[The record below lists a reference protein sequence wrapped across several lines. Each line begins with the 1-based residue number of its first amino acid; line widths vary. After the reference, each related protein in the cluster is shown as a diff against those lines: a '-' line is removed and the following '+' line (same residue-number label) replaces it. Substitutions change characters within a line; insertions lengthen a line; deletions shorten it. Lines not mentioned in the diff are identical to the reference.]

1 MQTNNH
7 GTLPVRGLVTVL
19 LGTALALASA
29 SAWGAEGAKIGSG
42 ASEAMFVAQILLLLV
57 VGRGF
62 GEILERFGQP
72 AVMGQL
78 IGGIL
83 LGPSFFGW
91 LWPSA
96 QHLIFPSDP
105 TQMSMIKAVGQVG
118 ILMLLLLTGMETDL
132 RLVRRVGAACVS
144 ISTTGILVPF
154 ACGFALAQVLPQS
167 LLPEPDQRLVVG
179 LFLGTALSI
188 SSVKIVAI
196 IVREMNFM
204 RRDLGQVI
212 VASAIIEDTIG
223 WVIIAMTFG
232 IATKGRLEPL
242 SLIGTIGGVL
252 LFMAFS
258 LTLGRRIVFFLIR
271 WANDTLLSE
280 YAVITVIL
288 VVMCVMA
295 LITDMLGVH
304 TVLGAFVAG
313 ILVGESPILSDRIE
327 SQLRG
332 VITAL
337 FMPIFF
343 GIAGLEAD
351 LTVLASPQLALLTV
365 ALVIVASVGKF
376 SGAFAGSRMARLSW
390 KEAMAVG
397 SAMNARGST
406 EVIVATIG
414 LSMNILS
421 PNLFTMIV
429 TMAVV
434 TTLIMPPMLRWAL
447 GRIPLGEKEKER
459 LEREAL
465 DERGFVAKLQRLLL
479 VADKSPVGRY
489 TAYLTGLL
497 GGAKGMPTTVLPL
510 TTARDDIETVA
521 REALDA
527 VKEGAGISAAATR
540 EREKLSVDK
549 MQLSAPKEKEATPET
564 IADEARKGYD
574 LMLVGIDHALTPK
587 GAYSQK
593 LNELT
598 SGFDGPL
605 CLVFKPRG
613 KGRNIPSI
621 DDRSTILVPV
631 NGTEV
636 SRRAADVAF
645 AIARA
650 NGASVR
656 ALYVSLAGKAGNA
669 SLSHRHEEATL
680 KDISDMGERY
690 GVPVR
695 TDMRTRRGAADSICR
710 EAARGA
716 ALVVMGVAQ
725 RSGKE
730 LLLGDTAAGVVANV
744 TVPVA
749 LVAAERARRDD
760 TEVEAQRTGKAD
772 SRDPRSDPTNAEN
785 EPD

>member
-1 MQTNNH
+1 MQTNNLKKPRIV
-7 GTLPVRGLVTVL
+7 GAVLTLFGVGLFF
-19 LGTALALASA
+19 AS
-29 SAWGAEGAKIGSG
+29 STAWGAQGVSPASG
-42 ASEAMFVAQILLLLV
+42 ASEAMFVSQILLLLV

-83 LGPSFFGW
+83 LGPSLFGW
-91 LWPSA
+91 VWPSA

-105 TQMSMIKAVGQVG
+105 TQMSMIKAVGQLG

-132 RLVRRVGAACVS
+132 RLVRRVGAACFS
-144 ISTTGILVPF
+144 ISATGIIVPF
-154 ACGFALAQVLPQS
+154 ACGFALAQFLPEA
-167 LLPEPDQRLVVG
+167 LLPEPDQRLVAG

-204 RRDLGQVI
+204 RRDLGQI
-212 VASAIIEDTIG
+212 IIASAIIEDTIG

-242 SLIGTIGGVL
+242 SLIATIAGVL

-258 LTLGRRIVFFLIR
+258 LTLGRRIVFVLIR
-271 WANDTLLSE
+271 WANDTLRSE

-288 VVMCVMA
+288 IIMGVMA

-332 VITAL
+332 IITAL

-351 LTVLASPQLALLTV
+351 LTVLVDPALAVLTV
-365 ALVIVASVGKF
+365 GLVVLASVGKF
-376 SGAFAGSRMARLSW
+376 SGAFAGSRLAHLSW

-447 GRIPLGEKEKER
+447 GRIPLAPAEKER
-459 LEREAL
+459 LDREAL

-479 VADKSPVGRY
+479 VADNSPIGQFS
-489 TAYLTGLL
+489 AYLTGLL
-497 GGAKGMPTTVLPL
+497 GGAKGLPTTVLPL
-510 TTARDDIETVA
+510 VGTRTDPQSVA
-521 REALDA
+521 NDSLEAL
-527 VKEGAGISAAATR
+527 KEGASISAAATR
-540 EREKLSVDK
+540 EREKLAVDK
-549 MQLSAPKEKEATPET
+549 MQLTAPKDREATQET
-564 IADEARKGYD
+564 VAEEARKGYD
-574 LMLVGIDHALTPK
+574 LMMVGIDHSLTPK
-587 GAYSQK
+587 GRYSQK

-605 CLVFKPRG
+605 CLMFKPRG
-613 KGRNIPSI
+613 EDGEITAL
-621 DDRSTILVPV
+621 DEGSTILVPV
-631 NGTEV
+631 NGTEA
-636 SRRAADVAF
+636 SRRAADLAF

-656 ALYVSLAGKAGNA
+656 ALYVSMAGKADNA

-680 KDISDMGERY
+680 RDISDLGDHY

-695 TDMRTRRGAADSICR
+695 TDMRMRRAAADSICR
-710 EAARGA
+710 EAAKGV
-716 ALVVMGVAQ
+716 ALVVMGVVQ

-730 LLLGDTAAGVVANV
+730 LLLGETAAGVVANV
-744 TVPVA
+744 TVPVVM
-749 LVAAERARRDD
+749 LAAERTRRDD
-760 TEVEAQRTGKAD
+760 TEAEAQRTGKVDA
-772 SRDPRSDPTNAEN
+772 RDPRSEPSSAEN

>member
-1 MQTNNH
+1 M
-7 GTLPVRGLVTVL
+7 LGLVA
-19 LGTALALASA
+19 GLAIATGSG
-29 SAWGAEGAKIGSG
+29 WGAEAGKAGPG
-42 ASEAMFVAQILLLLV
+42 ASEAMFVAQILLLLI

-62 GEILERFGQP
+62 GELLERLGQP
-72 AVMGQL
+72 AIMGQL

-83 LGPSFFGW
+83 LGPSLFGW

-96 QHLIFPSDP
+96 HHLMFPGDP
-105 TQMSMIKAVGQVG
+105 AQKSMITAVGELGV
-118 ILMLLLLTGMETDL
+118 LMLLLLTGMETDL
-132 RLVRRVGAACVS
+132 RLVRRVGAACIS
-144 ISTTGILVPF
+144 ISATGIVVPF
-154 ACGFALAQVLPQS
+154 ACGFALAQFLPES
-167 LLPEPDQRLVVG
+167 LLPEPDQRLVAG

-223 WVIIAMTFG
+223 WVIIATTFG
-232 IATKGRLEPL
+232 IATNGRLEPL
-242 SLIGTIGGVL
+242 SLIATIGGVAA
-252 LFMAFS
+252 FMAFS
-258 LTLGRRIVFFLIR
+258 LTIGRRIVFVLIR
-271 WANDTLLSE
+271 WANDTLRSE

-288 VVMCVMA
+288 VIMGAMA
-295 LITDMLGVH
+295 LITDMIGVH

-313 ILVGESPILSDRIE
+313 ILVGESPILTDRIE

-332 VITAL
+332 IITAL
-337 FMPIFF
+337 FMPVFF
-343 GIAGLEAD
+343 GTAGLEAD
-351 LTVLASPQLALLTV
+351 LTVLTDPVLALLTIGLIV
-365 ALVIVASVGKF
+365 VASVGKF
-376 SGAFAGSRMARLSW
+376 SGAFAGSRLAKLSW
-390 KEAMAVG
+390 KEATAVG

-421 PNLFTMIV
+421 PTLFTMIV

-434 TTLIMPPMLRWAL
+434 TTLAMPPMLRWAL
-447 GRIPLGEKEKER
+447 SRIPLGREEKER

-465 DERGFVAKLQRLLL
+465 DERGFVARLRRLLL
-479 VADKSPVGRY
+479 VTDGSAIGRF
-489 TAYLTGLL
+489 TAHFAGLL
-497 GGAKGMPTTVLPL
+497 GGARGLPTTVLPL
-510 TTARDDIETVA
+510 SGARNAPGSVA
-521 REALDA
+521 EHSLSAL
-527 VKEGAGISAAATR
+527 KQGAGVSAGAAR
-540 EREKLSVDK
+540 ERENLSVDK
-549 MQLSAPKEKEATPET
+549 MQLTALSDRQATLET
-564 IADEARKGYD
+564 VAEEARKGYD
-574 LMLVGIDHALTPK
+574 LMLVGIDRALTPK
-587 GAYSQK
+587 GGYSRK

-605 CLVFKPRG
+605 CLVLKPRG
-613 KGRNIPSI
+613 KSKIPEL
-621 DDRSTILVPV
+621 DNNSTILVPV
-631 NGTEV
+631 NGTDV

-650 NGASVR
+650 TGAPVR
-656 ALYVSLAGKAGNA
+656 ALYVSLTGSKAGNT

-680 KDISDMGERY
+680 RDISNLGERY

-695 TDMRTRRGAADSICR
+695 TDLRTRRAAPDSICR
-710 EAARGA
+710 EAAKGA

-744 TVPVA
+744 TVPVV

-760 TEVEAQRTGKAD
+760 TETEAQRTGKAD
-772 SRDPRSDPTNAEN
+772 ARDPRN
-785 EPD
+785 EPAESENTPD

>member
-1 MQTNNH
+1 MQTYARP
-7 GTLPVRGLVTVL
+7 TPRTIAAAIP
-19 LGTALALASA
+19 LGAALMLFAPA
-29 SAWGAEGAKIGSG
+29 AWGAEAHVSIGT
-42 ASEAMFVAQILLLLV
+42 SEGLFIAQILLLLV

-62 GEILERFGQP
+62 GELLERLGQP

-83 LGPSFFGW
+83 LGPSLFGW

-96 QHLIFPSDP
+96 HGFIFPGDP
-105 TQMSMIKAVGQVG
+105 VQKSMTAAVAQLG

-144 ISTTGILVPF
+144 ISATGVVVPF
-154 ACGFALAQVLPQS
+154 LCGFALAQVLPAS
-167 LLPEPDQRLVVG
+167 LLPQPDQRLVAG

-232 IATKGRLEPL
+232 IATNGTLDPL
-242 SLIGTIGGVL
+242 SLLGTVGGTM

-258 LTLGRRIVFFLIR
+258 LTFGRRIVFMLIR
-271 WANDTLLSE
+271 WTNDNLRSE

-288 VVMCVMA
+288 VIMGAMA
-295 LITDMLGVH
+295 LITDAIGVH

-332 VITAL
+332 IITAL
-337 FMPIFF
+337 FMPVFF
-343 GIAGLEAD
+343 GMAGLEAD
-351 LTVLASPQLALLTV
+351 LTVLADPTLALLTA

-390 KEAMAVG
+390 KEAFAVG

-414 LSMNILS
+414 LSMSILS

-429 TMAVV
+429 TMAVI
-434 TTLIMPPMLRWAL
+434 TTLLMPPMLRWAL
-447 GRIPLGEKEKER
+447 GRIPLHRGEKER

-465 DERGFVAKLQRLLL
+465 DERGFVAGLQRLLL
-479 VADKSPVGRY
+479 VADDSPVGRF
-489 TAYLTGLL
+489 TAHLAGLL
-497 GGAKGMPTTVLPL
+497 GGARGMPTTILPL
-510 TTARDDIETVA
+510 ADARGDPRRAADNHL
-521 REALDA
+521 EAL
-527 VKEGAGISAAATR
+527 KHGASISAGVAR
-540 EREKLSVDK
+540 EREKLPVDK
-549 MQLSAPKEKEATPET
+549 MQLTARPDWEVSADS
-564 IADEARKGYD
+564 IAEEARKGYD
-574 LMLVGIDHALTPK
+574 LMLVGIDKALTPK
-587 GAYSQK
+587 GAYSRK

-598 SGFDGPL
+598 GGFDGPL
-605 CLVFKPRG
+605 CLVLKG
-613 KGRNIPSI
+613 KGRNAKGPAL
-621 DDRSTILVPV
+621 DEGSTILVPV

-636 SRRAADVAF
+636 ARRAADVAF
-645 AIARA
+645 AIARPT
-650 NGASVR
+650 GASVR
-656 ALYVSLAGKAGNA
+656 ALYVSLTGRSAST

-680 KDISDMGERY
+680 KDISDLGERY
-690 GVPVR
+690 SVPVR
-695 TDMRTRRGAADSICR
+695 TDLRTHRAAAETICR

-725 RSGKE
+725 RSGRE
-730 LLLGDTAAGVVANV
+730 LLLGDTAAGVAARCE
-744 TVPVA
+744 VPVV
-749 LVAAERARRDD
+749 LVAAERARRGDA
-760 TEVEAQRTGKAD
+760 EAEAQRTGKPDA
-772 SRDPRSDPTNAEN
+772 RDPRVDPVDNK
-785 EPD
+785 PG